1 MEGLQDM
8 DSWSS
13 CWWLL
18 VALAFLSWYIIMY
31 CYHDY
36 HWTYI
41 IIVYYCHLLSLLL
54 MMTRRRRTMP
64 WPSGG
69 LSARHEGHRG
79 WDKIP
84 SSAMKETCKMVVKI
98 AIENYRCFLSQ
109 EPYLLSDVTTSKAKK
124 NTATISYPS
133 IVKHGWE
140 ISEPA
145 VKEALLAGKIIEVSC
160 G

>member
-1 MEGLQDM
+1 
-8 DSWSS
+8 
-13 CWWLL
+13 
-18 VALAFLSWYIIMY
+18 
-31 CYHDY
+31 
-36 HWTYI
+36 
-41 IIVYYCHLLSLLL
+41 
-54 MMTRRRRTMP
+54 
-64 WPSGG
+64 
-69 LSARHEGHRG
+69 
-79 WDKIP
+79 
-84 SSAMKETCKMVVKI
+84 MKETCKMVVKI